1 MTETEELL
9 DENKLIYI
17 SGDTPGISRRVKG
30 EGFIYL
36 DRKEHPV
43 TDEKILARIKKL
55 AIPPAWENVWIADRA
70 NAHLQATGIDKAGRK
85 QYRYHPD
92 WCRSRNENKYYRM
105 LEFGKQLP
113 LFRKNIAKDLRRKE
127 LDERKV
133 LAISVNM
140 MQKTLIRVGNETYK
154 QLYGSYGLTT
164 LRDKHVKIEG
174 NKLNLSFRG
183 KKGVY
188 HEISLN
194 DKTLAQLVK
203 KCRDIPGQELFQYY
217 TDKGDRKSI
226 DSGKINHYI
235 KEITCCDFTAK
246 DFRTWSGTLETLK
259 QIAAYDYPENLTLR
273 KKVIVSVLD
282 TVAARLGNTR
292 AICKKSYV
300 FPDLLEAYENGEII
314 PYLKKIS
321 ADKHPI
327 GEEGLNHDEKVL
339 LAFLKAQRKKR
350 SASRRSAK

>member
-1 MTETEELL
+1 MTETEQLL

-17 SGDTPGISRRVKG
+17 SGNTPGISRQLKG
-30 EGFIYL
+30 KGYAYFNS
-36 DRKEHPV
+36 KNHPV
-43 TDEKILARIKKL
+43 TDEKTLDRIKRL
-55 AIPPAWENVWIADRA
+55 AIPPAWGNVWIAERA

-92 WCRSRNENKYYRM
+92 WCKSRNENKYYRL

-164 LRDKHVKIEG
+164 LRDKHVKING
-174 NKLNLSFRG
+174 NNLKLSFRG
-183 KKGVY
+183 KKGIY

-194 DKTLAQLVK
+194 DKNLARLVK

-217 TDKGDRKSI
+217 TDHGDRKSI
-226 DSGKINHYI
+226 DSGKINNYI

-259 QIAAYDYPENLTLR
+259 EIAVYDYPENITLR
-273 KKVIVSVLD
+273 KKVIVTALD
-282 TVAARLGNTR
+282 NVAAKLGNTR

-300 FPDLLEAYENGEII
+300 FPDLLEAYENGEIV

-321 ADKHPI
+321 STGDGI
-327 GEEGLNHDEKVL
+327 GSEGLNQDEKVL
-339 LAFLKAQRKKR
+339 LTFLKSQRKKR
-350 SASRRSAK
+350 GMNTRSR

>member
-1 MTETEELL
+1 MTETEQLL

-17 SGDTPGISRRVKG
+17 TGDTPGISRRLKG
-30 EGFIYL
+30 KGYAYFNS
-36 DRKEHPV
+36 KSHPV
-43 TDEKILARIKKL
+43 TNDKTLDRIKKL
-55 AIPPAWENVWIADRA
+55 AIPPAWENVWIAERA

-92 WCRSRNENKYYRM
+92 WCKSRNENKYYRL

-113 LFRKNIAKDLRRKE
+113 LFRKNIEKDLRRKA

-164 LRDKHVKIEG
+164 LRDKHVKING
-174 NKLNLSFRG
+174 NNLKLSFRG
-183 KKGVY
+183 KKGIY

-194 DKTLAQLVK
+194 DKNLARMVK

-217 TDKGDRKSI
+217 TDQGDRKSI
-226 DSGKINHYI
+226 DSGKINNYI

-259 QIAAYDYPENLTLR
+259 QIAVYDYPENITLR
-273 KKVIVSVLD
+273 KKVIITVLD
-282 TVAARLGNTR
+282 TVAAKLGNTR

-300 FPDLLEAYENGEII
+300 FPDLLEAYENGGII
-314 PYLKKIS
+314 SYLRKIS
-321 ADKHPI
+321 GSVHPS
-327 GEEGLNHDEKVL
+327 GEGGLNNDEKVL
-339 LAFLKAQRKKR
+339 LSFLKDQRKRKTNPIR
-350 SASRRSAK
+350 SRK

>member
-1 MTETEELL
+1 MTETEQLL
-9 DENKLIYI
+9 DENKLVYI
-17 SGDTPGISRRVKG
+17 SGETPGISRQVKG
-30 EGFIYL
+30 KGFIYITS
-36 DRKEHPV
+36 KNHQV
-43 TDEKILARIKKL
+43 ADEKILSRIKKL
-55 AIPPAWENVWIADRA
+55 AIPPAWENVWIAERA

-85 QYRYHPD
+85 QYRYHPA
-92 WCRSRNENKYYRM
+92 WCRSRNENKYYHL

-164 LRDKHVKIEG
+164 LRDKHVKITG
-174 NKLNLSFRG
+174 NNLKLSFRG
-183 KKGVY
+183 KKGIY

-194 DKTLAQLVK
+194 DKNLAKLVK

-217 TDKGDRKSI
+217 TDQGDRKSI
-226 DSGKINHYI
+226 DSGKINNYI
-235 KEITCCDFTAK
+235 REITCCDFTAK
-246 DFRTWSGTLETLK
+246 DFRTWSGTLEALK
-259 QIAAYDYPENLTLR
+259 QIAAYDYPENITLR
-273 KKVIVSVLD
+273 KKVIVTALD
-282 TVAARLGNTR
+282 TVAAKLGNTR

-300 FPDLLEAYENGEII
+300 FPDLLEAYENGEIV

-321 ADKHPI
+321 AANHSA
-327 GEEGLNHDEKVL
+327 GEQGLNPDEKVL
-339 LAFLKAQRKKR
+339 LTFLKSQRKKR
-350 SASRRSAK
+350 GIKSKI

>member
-1 MTETEELL
+1 MTETEQLL

-17 SGDTPGISRRVKG
+17 SGDTPGINRQIKG
-30 EGFIYL
+30 KGYVYFNS
-36 DRKEHPV
+36 KNHPV
-43 TDEKILARIKKL
+43 TDEKTLDRIKKL
-55 AIPPAWENVWIADRA
+55 AIPPAWKNVWIAERA

-92 WCRSRNENKYYRM
+92 WCKSRNENKYYRL

-113 LFRKNIAKDLRRKE
+113 LFRKNIARDLRRKE

-164 LRDKHVKIEG
+164 LRDKHVKING
-174 NKLNLSFRG
+174 NNLKLSFRG
-183 KKGVY
+183 KKGIY

-194 DKTLAQLVK
+194 DKNLARLVK

-217 TDKGDRKSI
+217 TDQGDRKSI
-226 DSGKINHYI
+226 DSGKINSYI

-259 QIAAYDYPENLTLR
+259 QLSVYNYPENITLR
-273 KKVIVSVLD
+273 KKAVIAALD
-282 TVAARLGNTR
+282 TVAAMLGNTR

-300 FPDLLEAYENGEII
+300 FPDLLEAYESGEIV

-321 ADKHPI
+321 SRGQEI
-327 GEEGLNHDEKVL
+327 GEQGLNQDEKVL
-339 LAFLKAQRKKR
+339 LTFLRSKRKKR
-350 SASRRSAK
+350 G